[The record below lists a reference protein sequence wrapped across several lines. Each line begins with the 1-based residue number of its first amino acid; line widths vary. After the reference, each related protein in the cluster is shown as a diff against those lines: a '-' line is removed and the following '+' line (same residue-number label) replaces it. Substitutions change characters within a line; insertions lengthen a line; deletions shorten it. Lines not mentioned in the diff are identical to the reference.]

1 MHNKNKWDNDDD
13 YDNKTSYM
21 HHKRNVRIFIINCF
35 FILHL
40 NKKKKKIIC
49 KQTYFRLEKL
59 NFS

>member
-40 NKKKKKIIC
+40 NKKK
-49 KQTYFRLEKL
+49 
-59 NFS
+59 